1 MESIDTQLLDEV
13 KPIKGEVKSPRHGQV
28 PPGTGSIPQ
37 EWVKS
42 PRHRQVPLGTGRFPQ
57 EWAKSPRNGQKSK
70 KNRKRELTDK
80 KHKKIA
86 REQERMRK
94 IQKNTC
100 AAISFLQFW
109 GRQLADRVPF
119 STGIM

>member
-1 MESIDTQLLDEV
+1 M
-13 KPIKGEVKSPRHGQV
+13 KYN

-70 KNRKRELTDK
+70 KNRKRELRDK

-94 IQKNTC
+94 IQKKYLCCNF
-100 AAISFLQFW
+100 ISSIL
-109 GRQLADRVPF
+109 GE
-119 STGIM
+119 TIG

>member
-1 MESIDTQLLDEV
+1 MHRQY
-13 KPIKGEVKSPRHGQV
+13 
-28 PPGTGSIPQ
+28 PPGTGSILQ
-37 EWVKS
+37 EWAKS
-42 PRHRQVPLGTGRFPQ
+42 PRHGLSPLGTGSIPQ
-57 EWAKSPRNGQKSK
+57 ARAVSPRNGQKSK
-70 KNRKRELTDK
+70 KNRSTELTVK

-100 AAISFLQFW
+100 GAFSFLQFW

-119 STGIM
+119 STGIT